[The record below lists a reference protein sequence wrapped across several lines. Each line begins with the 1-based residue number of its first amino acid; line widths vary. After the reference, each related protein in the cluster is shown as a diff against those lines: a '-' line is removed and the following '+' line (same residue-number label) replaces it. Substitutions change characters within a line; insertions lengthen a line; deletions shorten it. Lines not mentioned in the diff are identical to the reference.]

1 MSVGG
6 YIITVFMESYAGEDA
21 YIEELRRRSCLPGGF
36 QAACVSTDFQ
46 PEELDVKK
54 TMRMNIS
61 AILLDQPS
69 DSFAGVFTRN
79 IFQGTPVILGKKR
92 MGNAT
97 TRGVLINNK
106 IANVCT
112 PNGEILA
119 ETLVNRFGE
128 LCGCSGNDLFPASTG
143 VIGWKLPI
151 DNMLDVL
158 PELKASLQSDSILE
172 VSRGIMTTDSFPKV
186 RAVDV
191 EGGRIVGIAKGA
203 GMIEPNMATL
213 LVFILTDIDVEKFEL
228 QRMLQTTISDT
239 FNCISVDGDQS
250 TSDMALV
257 LSSKTVPGQ
266 SRQNFAKGLYEVCD
280 LLAKDVVRNGEG
292 TSHVMQVSVHGAP
305 EKALARELG
314 KAIINSPLVKTA
326 ICGNDPNVGRIIMAI
341 GDFLGNSGGS
351 FNADKIRADA
361 LNVSIGGEKVFAN
374 GRFVLDGRKE
384 IAISDHLKQA
394 YLDPLVR
401 GYPAHYRTVNI
412 NVDLK
417 SGSFES
423 SVAGS
428 DLSHEYVT
436 ENADYRT

>member
-6 YIITVFMESYAGEDA
+6 YIITVFMESYVGEDA
-21 YIEELRRRSCLPGGF
+21 YIEELGRRSRLPRGF
-36 QAACVSTDFQ
+36 QAACVSTDFH

-92 MGNAT
+92 LQNKS
-97 TRGVLINNK
+97 TRGILINNK

-112 PNGEILA
+112 LNGEILA
-119 ETLVNRFGE
+119 ETLLGRFGE
-128 LCGCSGNDLFPASTG
+128 LCGCTGDDLFPASTG
-143 VIGWKLPI
+143 VIGWRLPI
-151 DNMLDVL
+151 DDMLEVL
-158 PELKASLQSDSILE
+158 PELRASLQSDSILE
-172 VSRGIMTTDSFPKV
+172 VSRGIMTTDSFPKI

-191 EGGRIVGIAKGA
+191 DSGRIVGIAKGA

-213 LVFILTDIDVEKFEL
+213 LVFVLTDIAIEKNDL
-228 QRMLQTTISDT
+228 QRILQTTISDT

-257 LSSKTVPGQ
+257 LSSKASPLH
-266 SRQNFAKGLYEVCD
+266 SKRNFDAGLYEVCD
-280 LLAKDVVRNGEG
+280 LLAQDVVRNGEG
-292 TSHVMQVSVHGAP
+292 TSHVIQVSVYGSP
-305 EKALARELG
+305 GKALALKLG

-341 GDFLGNSGGS
+341 GDFLGNAGRS
-351 FNADKIRADA
+351 FGADKIRADG
-361 LNVSIGGEKVFAN
+361 LKVSIGGEGVFED
-374 GRFVLDGRKE
+374 GRFIMDGRKE
-384 IAISDHLKQA
+384 IAIADYLRQA
-394 YLDPLVR
+394 HLDPSVR
-401 GYPAHYRTVNI
+401 GYPVHYRTVDI
-412 NVDLK
+412 DVDLK
-417 SGSFES
+417 SGSFKS
-423 SVAGS
+423 TVVGS